1 MRLLEIATQEKP
13 EQFHKKWSDEDL
25 RLLLDEVERTEF
37 SKEEMLQMATEF
49 AEKYAERLGRTK
61 AGISQILMQLHMVV
75 YGKFP
80 DGVIVY
86 PGKWQSVSRRMIDF
100 AVQNGYRQ
108 AAQNI
113 KAAKIDMA
121 ERIERNKS
129 KLKRPEAKD
138 AVMAYYRAN
147 KDALP
152 RDIGKHREELIQ
164 SMMDGLSVEEAFG
177 RFV

>member
-1 MRLLEIATQEKP
+1 MKLLEIAATEKP
-13 EQFHKKWSDEDL
+13 EQFQKQWSDEDL
-25 RLLLDEVERTEF
+25 KLLLNDVERSEF
-37 SKEEMLQMATEF
+37 SKEEMLQMAREF
-49 AEKYAERLGRTK
+49 EEKYSERLGRTK

-86 PGKWQSVSRRMIDF
+86 PGKWQAVSNRMLKF

-113 KAAKIDMA
+113 EAAKVDMA
-121 ERIERNKS
+121 ERIERKKA
-129 KLKRPEAKD
+129 KLKKPHAKE

-147 KDALP
+147 KANLP
-152 RDIGKHREELIQ
+152 KDIGKHRDELIQ

>member
-1 MRLLEIATQEKP
+1 MKLFEIAEQERP

-25 RLLLDEVERTEF
+25 KLLLRDVEQSEF
-37 SKEEMLQMATEF
+37 SKEEMNQMAMEF

-100 AVQNGYRQ
+100 AVQNGYPE
-108 AAQNI
+108 AARNI
-113 KAAKIDMA
+113 ETAKVDMA
-121 ERIERNKS
+121 KRIERKKS
-129 KLKRPEAKD
+129 KLKRPD
-138 AVMAYYRAN
+138 AVTKMSEYYKAN
-147 KDALP
+147 RDRLPKDITK
-152 RDIGKHREELIQ
+152 RREEIVQ

-177 RFV
+177 RFS

>member
-1 MRLLEIATQEKP
+1 MKLFEIAEERT

-25 RLLLDEVERTEF
+25 KLLLSDVARSEF
-37 SKEEMLQMATEF
+37 SKEEMNQMALEF

-86 PGKWQSVSRRMIDF
+86 PGKWQSVSKRMIDF
-100 AVQNGYRQ
+100 AVQNGYRE
-108 AAQNI
+108 AVRNIESAQV
-113 KAAKIDMA
+113 DMA
-121 ERIERNKS
+121 KRIERKKS
-129 KLKRPEAKD
+129 KLKEPDAIAK
-138 AVMAYYRAN
+138 MSEYYKAN
-147 KDALP
+147 RDTLPKDIVK
-152 RDIGKHREELIQ
+152 RRKDIIQ

-177 RFV
+177 RFM